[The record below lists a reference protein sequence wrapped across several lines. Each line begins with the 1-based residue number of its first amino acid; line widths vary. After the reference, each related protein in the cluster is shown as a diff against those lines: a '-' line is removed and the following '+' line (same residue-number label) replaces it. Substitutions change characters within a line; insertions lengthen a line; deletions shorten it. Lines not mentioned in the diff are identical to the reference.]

1 MSMKLKALGLGLLA
15 AMAMSAVAV
24 MNAGAETGGHFTS
37 DASHTVVSGKEDA
50 KTGHTIKFASDG
62 GTPIE
67 CTTAEYS
74 GTISGTSATSI
85 SITPTYKECRTET
98 EPVGEHN
105 VNIDMNG
112 CSYTF
117 TVSNTPSGDNTVH
130 FVCPKEV
137 AGALITH
144 PNCTMRMPPQTPSGG
159 VAYKSVTVNNKSAI
173 TADVT
178 AFGITAHYEAG
189 ICIFLGTK
197 HTATMTGA
205 VTLTGSSGGS
215 AVNIGATG

>member
-1 MSMKLKALGLGLLA
+1 MSIKLKALGLGLLA

-37 DASHTVVSGKEDA
+37 EASHTVVSGKEA
-50 KTGHTIKFASDG
+50 APNHTVKFASDG

-74 GTISGTSATSI
+74 GTISGTSATSV
-85 SITPTYKECRTET
+85 SITPTYKECRTENET
-98 EPVGEHN
+98 EHKVS
-105 VNIDMNG
+105 VDMKG

-117 TVSNTPSGDNTVH
+117 TVSKNPAGHNTVH
-130 FVCPKEV
+130 LVCPEGV
-137 AGALITH
+137 AGAQINH
-144 PNCTMRMPPQTPSGG
+144 PNCTMRMPAQTTGGG
-159 VAYKSVTVNNKSAI
+159 VSYSSVTVNKKSAI
-173 TADVT
+173 TAGVT
-178 AFGITAHYEAG
+178 ATGITAHYEAG
-189 ICIFLGTK
+189 ICVFLGTK

-215 AVNIGATG
+215 AVGIGATG